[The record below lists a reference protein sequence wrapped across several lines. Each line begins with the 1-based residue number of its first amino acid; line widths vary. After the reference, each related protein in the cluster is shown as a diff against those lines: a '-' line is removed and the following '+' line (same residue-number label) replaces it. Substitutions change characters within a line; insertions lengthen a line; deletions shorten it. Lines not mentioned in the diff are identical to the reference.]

1 MQSLIQVYVLCGYY
15 QVERKPK
22 GVIFSFRMV
31 RKLLILRKG
40 RKTLE
45 SVLKTLRLVKLLL
58 DKEVALSGN
67 VYIFVRGGFCG
78 PEEVVQSCEFSK
90 DADRKVI
97 A

>member
-1 MQSLIQVYVLCGYY
+1 MYVLCGYY

-22 GVIFSFRMV
+22 GVIFSFPMV

-45 SVLKTLRLVKLLL
+45 SVLKETLRLVKLLL